1 MFQVNIDWGCSFYF
15 CILTVWLWHAWSKP
29 FRASA
34 KLLHLHPNRIW
45 LHRWDSQ
52 WNCTMAE
59 ALALPLSG
67 PPQRGSGVHG
77 QYVYALIMLRPA
89 EEVRLR
95 TGVKQPTDFDR
106 TAFPWQLRNGRILA
120 QGRLFYGSR
129 MELCL
134 VAPPSTCI
142 GAAILVT
149 CGQALSQMC
158 EIVVF
163 RL

>member
-1 MFQVNIDWGCSFYF
+1 
-15 CILTVWLWHAWSKP
+15 
-29 FRASA
+29 
-34 KLLHLHPNRIW
+34 
-45 LHRWDSQ
+45 
-52 WNCTMAE
+52 MAE

-106 TAFPWQLRNGRILA
+106 TTFPWQLRNGRILA

-142 GAAILVT
+142 GAAILVARR
-149 CGQALSQMC
+149 QALSKMS
-158 EIVVF
+158 ESVVF
-163 RL
+163 PD